1 MKFRPDANDLMKI
14 EKFCEAFHEIYSQ
27 VHDLATCSFPL
38 IETLRSIN
46 FSPIFA
52 LSHLI
57 RRIIDV
63 EKYKTSEINT
73 VRDHVSPDL
82 DVLRRKYG
90 NLPEFLVILN

>member
-1 MKFRPDANDLMKI
+1 MKI
-14 EKFCEAFHEIYSQ
+14 ERFCESFHEIYSQ
-27 VHDLATCSFPL
+27 AHDQRTSSFPL
-38 IETLRSIN
+38 IEILRSTN

-73 VRDHVSPDL
+73 VREHVSHDL
-82 DVLRRKYG
+82 DILRRKYG
-90 NLPEFLVILN
+90 NLPNFLVNCLKPNYLFITF